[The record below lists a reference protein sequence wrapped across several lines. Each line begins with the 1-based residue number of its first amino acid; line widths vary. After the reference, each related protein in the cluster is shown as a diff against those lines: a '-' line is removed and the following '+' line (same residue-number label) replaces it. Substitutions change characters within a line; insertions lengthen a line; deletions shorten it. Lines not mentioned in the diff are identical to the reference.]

1 MTITR
6 RDFIKTGALAVG
18 ASLIRLPIVSA
29 SVAPKKII
37 IIGAGMAGLSAGYE
51 LSQAGHDITIL
62 EARAIPGGRVHTI
75 REPFSDGLYA
85 EAGAARIPDTHE
97 LTLKYVKLFDVPL
110 EPMYPS
116 KLSALRVNGNSKQE
130 VSIDG
135 FTDGLSQFFGSEFRG
150 PTRFT
155 KVKGGNDNLP
165 RAFAQ
170 RLANKIHYG
179 SPAVKIEQDAASARV
194 TFLDKGARQTMT
206 ADRVLCAVPFSVL
219 RNVELPSS
227 FSERKIQIIKDL
239 EYASVSRVYL
249 QAKKRSW
256 EEKGLNGFAL
266 TSDGVEIWQPTWN
279 QPGPRGILMTY
290 NRPGQAERIAAM
302 KENERISST
311 LTQLGQWFPGLQEN
325 FERGAT
331 KCWIEDEWSR
341 GAWAFVGLR
350 DFVTASSPEGR
361 IHFAGEHLS
370 QWSSWMQGALDSSA
384 RAVKQIN
391 EAVEIQKAAA

>member
-62 EARAIPGGRVHTI
+62 EARTIPGGRVHTI

-256 EEKGLNGFAL
+256 EENGLNGFAI
-266 TSDGVEIWQPTWN
+266 TNDAIEIWQPTWN

-302 KENERISST
+302 PESERVSST
-311 LTQLGQWFPGLQEN
+311 LARLGQWFPGLQEN

-331 KCWIEDEWSR
+331 KVWFEDEWAR
-341 GAWAFVGLR
+341 GAWAFVG
-350 DFVTASSPEGR
+350 DIAAASSAEGR

-370 QWSSWMQGALDSSA
+370 RWASWMQGALDSSA
-384 RAVKQIN
+384 RAVKEIN
-391 EAVEIQKAAA
+391 EAVETRKAAA